1 VSEIR
6 NVAAVAM
13 NMTADPAITG
23 QPLLAADL
31 DVAPE

>member
-6 NVAAVAM
+6 NVAAVAI

-23 QPLLAADL
+23 QHLLAADL
-31 DVAPE
+31 VAPE

>member
-6 NVAAVAM
+6 NVAAVAI

-23 QPLLAADL
+23 QHLLAADL